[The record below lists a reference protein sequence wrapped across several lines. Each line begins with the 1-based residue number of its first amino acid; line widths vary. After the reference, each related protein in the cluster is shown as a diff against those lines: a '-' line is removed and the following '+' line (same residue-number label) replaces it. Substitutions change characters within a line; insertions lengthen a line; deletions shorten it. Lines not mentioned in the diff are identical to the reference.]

1 MKTYNEKEIE
11 NEILNQGYKYIALF
25 DSNDRVLIPYNNT
38 QIKPEVRLKEVLTRL
53 KSKTLTDGFYKIM
66 AKNSVQKNIVPDV
79 YLYAKGNAE
88 TLKDNFKP
96 EVIYMDRPGQNIGM
110 DSVISYT
117 KALELNT
124 LIARLELENTQLKRE
139 IDDLQAEN
147 DELRSNETENLA
159 DEKPT
164 MLESA
169 KSFLSE
175 TLTSAAPLI
184 DKWFEQKDRSLAIQ
198 EKKLSLNRPAEIKQP
213 EQKQDLAKMFINWYS
228 KNYKDSQN
236 NLTTELVTIYNS
248 VNSMPEFEDE
258 LNNLCS
264 ENENTELIELY
275 KNFKNFQNV

>member
-38 QIKPEVRLKEVLTRL
+38 QIKPEIRLKEVLIRL
-53 KSKTLTDGFYKIM
+53 KSKTLTDGFYKVM

-88 TLKDNFKP
+88 TLKDPGKP
-96 EVIYMDRPGQNIGM
+96 EVIYMDRPGQNVGM

-147 DELRSNETENLA
+147 DELRANETENLA

-184 DKWFEQKDRSLAIQ
+184 DKWFEQKDRALAIQ

-228 KNYKDSQN
+228 KNYKDSEN

-258 LNNLCS
+258 LNDLCI
-264 ENENTELIELY
+264 EDENTELIELY

>member
-11 NEILNQGYKYIALF
+11 NEILAQQYKYIALF

-53 KSKTLTDGFYKIM
+53 KSKTLTDGFYKVM

-79 YLYAKGNAE
+79 YLYAKGNTE
-88 TLKDNFKP
+88 SLKDNVKP
-96 EVIYMDRPGQNIGM
+96 EVIYMDRPNQNIGM

-147 DELRSNETENLA
+147 DDLRANESENLA

-184 DKWFEQKDRSLAIQ
+184 DKWFEQKDRALAIK
-198 EKKLSLNRPAEIKQP
+198 EKQLSLHRPPEIKQP
-213 EQKQDLAKMFINWYS
+213 EPKQDVAKMFINWYE
-228 KNYKDSQN
+228 KNYKNSEN

-248 VNSMPEFEDE
+248 VNSIPEFEEDLE
-258 LNNLCS
+258 DLAA
-264 ENENTELIELY
+264 ENENNNLFELY
-275 KNFKNFQNV
+275 NNFKNFQNV